1 MDMELKNDRPGHEE
15 INEEVQGLGKV
26 KKIEIG
32 QQHSS
37 VLQNSYLFSLPNTHT
52 RFH

>member
-1 MDMELKNDRPGHEE
+1 MDMEQKNDRPGHEE
-15 INEEVQGLGKV
+15 TNEEVQGRGKIQ
-26 KKIEIG
+26 KIEIG

-37 VLQNSYLFSLPNTHT
+37 VLQNSYLFSLPNTQT